1 MQLIRPILKTVT
13 PTDSRIVS
21 TLRTKNEIFG
31 ELVVDTRIHEDGY
44 NRLISE
50 IKNRMGKTLGE
61 EIFSIDNKNK
71 TMFGYLIETLP
82 EYRQKGYGFG
92 ELMRLSSIITMI
104 ENNIQKLK
112 ITSKN
117 TAINFH
123 KKYKFQPA
131 EIASTAPK
139 KYLDME
145 LTTQDIIENKNFFNE
160 LFKKH
165 GIDYEI

>member
-82 EYRQKGYGFG
+82 E
-92 ELMRLSSIITMI
+92 
-104 ENNIQKLK
+104 
-112 ITSKN
+112 
-117 TAINFH
+117 
-123 KKYKFQPA
+123 
-131 EIASTAPK
+131 
-139 KYLDME
+139 
-145 LTTQDIIENKNFFNE
+145 
-160 LFKKH
+160 
-165 GIDYEI
+165 